1 MKVDYA
7 RAKAKRDSC
16 VFYRCSNNNPYST
29 HINSDCK
36 KIGYMRPFLTTCHS
50 CRHYTPNYIPNHAP
64 NISLKE
70 AVPAKIAKRKCT
82 VCGAVLKTSNLK
94 IKRCIGRCKNNLTA
108 YFPPKI
114 IIEEIRLE
122 DFYGI
127 SLT

>member
-16 VFYRCSNNNPYST
+16 VFYRCGNNNSHRSY
-29 HINSDCK
+29 INSDCK
-36 KIGYMRPFLTTCHS
+36 KIGYRRPFLTTCHS
-50 CRHYTPNYIPNHAP
+50 CRYYTPNYTP

-70 AVPAKIAKRKCT
+70 AVPAKTAKRTCT
-82 VCGAVLKTSNLK
+82 VCGAILKTSNLK
-94 IKRCIGRCKNNLTA
+94 IKRCIGRCKNNLIA

-122 DFYGI
+122 DFYGT